1 MATND
6 EGLVNLDS
14 NAIRLI
20 FNVTWAASFLSPT
33 FWSKKEVWMKPPLP
47 SCRLLRFVS
56 LSLELLRYLETEFS
70 KAYVGWKDF
79 FPSWKTHGYGRF
91 GGETRQLSATL
102 CIIMRLQSPIQF
114 RWKGTFLQHVV
125 TPRIYLLHTSRLST
139 LYLTRGVIC
148 YIRSE
153 EFYHRIHHQEFLR
166 KVCYQGILKC
176 AAHFR
181 GNSPAKRRYIFVM
194 TKRICKFSLPWDFD
208 WD

>member
-1 MATND
+1 MKRFFFLAGKRTAMGDLVERHVNYPQLYVSSCVCSLLFNSD
-6 EGLVNLDS
+6 ERALFAPCSDPPNL
-14 NAIRLI
+14 
-20 FNVTWAASFLSPT
+20 FT
-33 FWSKKEVWMKPPLP
+33 
-47 SCRLLRFVS
+47 
-56 LSLELLRYLETEFS
+56 
-70 KAYVGWKDF
+70 
-79 FPSWKTHGYGRF
+79 
-91 GGETRQLSATL
+91 
-102 CIIMRLQSPIQF
+102 
-114 RWKGTFLQHVV
+114 
-125 TPRIYLLHTSRLST
+125 TSRLST

-208 WD
+208 

>member
-1 MATND
+1 MLLSTINVCSYLRWHLMATND

-79 FPSWKTHGYGRF
+79 FPSWKTAMGDLVERHVNYP
-91 GGETRQLSATL
+91 QLYVSS
-102 CIIMRLQSPIQF
+102 CVCS
-114 RWKGTFLQHVV
+114 
-125 TPRIYLLHTSRLST
+125 LLFNSDERALFAPCSDPPNLFTT
-139 LYLTRGVIC
+139 
-148 YIRSE
+148 YI
-153 EFYHRIHHQEFLR
+153 
-166 KVCYQGILKC
+166 
-176 AAHFR
+176 
-181 GNSPAKRRYIFVM
+181 
-194 TKRICKFSLPWDFD
+194 
-208 WD
+208 

>member
-1 MATND
+1 MKRFFFLAGKRLWEIWWRRDT
-6 EGLVNLDS
+6 S
-14 NAIRLI
+14 IIRNSMYHHAFAVSYSI
-20 FNVTWAASFLSPT
+20 PMKGHFL
-33 FWSKKEVWMKPPLP
+33 
-47 SCRLLRFVS
+47 
-56 LSLELLRYLETEFS
+56 
-70 KAYVGWKDF
+70 
-79 FPSWKTHGYGRF
+79 H
-91 GGETRQLSATL
+91 
-102 CIIMRLQSPIQF
+102 
-114 RWKGTFLQHVV
+114 HVV
-125 TPRIYLLHTSRLST
+125 TPRIYLLHTSRRST

-208 WD
+208 